1 MLGTPCPR
9 GRAVKAAAVGSQGT
23 QVPWGSPGCGAGRRI
38 CSPGHQ
44 APLRPWCPRGSQGSW
59 WLLLGSGHSPAL
71 AQGRGNRRRAGE
83 PLQQPSAFPGSSFPP
98 WHLIS
103 TAVSVDHLSP
113 CAALPPPCSS
123 GFSFPSLWLRALFF
137 PSVVV
142 CLSSPTS
149 VAANTPPRVIS
160 FPHPTPR
167 LIYSEPG
174 SPEST
179 GGAGRAGSARSPPCS
194 GWEPGSPGRDACCSA
209 CSRPSSEPSLA
220 GRGGPSPCR
229 ASR

>member
-1 MLGTPCPR
+1 MPGTPCPR
-9 GRAVKAAAVGSQGT
+9 DWAGEATAVGSQGT
-23 QVPWGSPGCGAGRRI
+23 QVSPGSPGCRARGRI
-38 CSPGHQ
+38 FSFGHRVL
-44 APLRPWCPRGSQGSW
+44 LRPWCPRGSQRSW
-59 WLLLGSGHSPAL
+59 WPLLGSGHSPAL
-71 AQGRGNRRRAGE
+71 AQGRGNWRRAGE
-83 PLQQPSAFPGSSFPP
+83 APQQPSAFPGSSFPP

-149 VAANTPPRVIS
+149 VAANTPRVIS

-174 SPEST
+174 SLEST

-194 GWEPGSPGRDACCSA
+194 GWEPSSPGHDACCSA
-209 CSRPSSEPSLA
+209 CSWPSSEPSLA